1 MREDLNSLLRRT
13 RIISG
18 SILFFY
24 AATHLLN
31 HSLATFSIAA
41 ADAARIYF
49 IAFWRN
55 PVAEILLFASFALH
69 ILLGVQS
76 VLGRKSFKM
85 TGREWVQRIF
95 PFVALLALI
104 PHVLT
109 TAIMSRLFGVN
120 DNYELIFAATI
131 IDPAKASANVILF
144 SLMVI
149 LIWTHGAIGI
159 HGLMKYRPTYARLQ
173 RPIMGF
179 FWAVPVLALMGFFSG
194 LKEMSFLTYAHS
206 QLHEDYYMM
215 TLVMKAIPQEAFP
228 VAAMI
233 EMMTMNYY
241 PLVLLTLFVLAV
253 GNVVRTRFFGRVTI
267 TYPHGKTVKVASGTT
282 ILEASRIAKIPHQSV
297 CGGKGR
303 CTTCRVRI
311 VSSDGALPAPNAHE
325 VKAIERVGIDEDM
338 RLACQLRPTKS
349 ISVAPLLNPENS
361 LAGITSA
368 RALTGK
374 EQQTVILFVD
384 IREFTKIAEHK
395 LPFDVVYI
403 LNKYYAVCGEIIEA
417 NGGRLDKFIG
427 DGIMAIFDATS
438 DINQNCRNAVEAA
451 SKISNSMADMNAEL
465 KMDFDEEMRFGMGI
479 HAGETIV
486 GMMGYGKTVSETAIG
501 DNVNVAARLEELSKK
516 YKCQLVISKFVA
528 EQANVET
535 ARFQSDTVKIRGRSE
550 PLDIFYLDNASQ
562 LAG

>member
-1 MREDLNSLLRRT
+1 MREDLNSLIRRT

-55 PVAEILLFASFALH
+55 PVAEILLFASLALH
-69 ILLGVQS
+69 ILLGIQS

-85 TGREWVQRIF
+85 TGREWVQLIF

-109 TAIMSRLFGVN
+109 TAIMSRVFGVN

-131 IDPAKASANVILF
+131 IDPTKASANVIFF

-159 HGLMKYRPTYARLQ
+159 HGLMKFRPIYARLQ
-173 RPIMGF
+173 WPIMGF

-241 PLVLLTLFVLAV
+241 PLALLALIVLAV
-253 GNVVRTRFFGRVTI
+253 GNVVRARFFGRVTI
-267 TYPHGKTVKVASGTT
+267 TYPHGKTIKVASGTT

-325 VKAIERVGIDEDM
+325 LKAIERVGIDEDM

-384 IREFTKIAEHK
+384 IRDFTKIAEHK

-438 DINQNCRNAVEAA
+438 DINQNCRNAVKAA
-451 SKISNSMADMNAEL
+451 SKISNRMAGMNAEL

-516 YKCQLVISKFVA
+516 YKCQLVISKIVA

-535 ARFQSDTVKIRGRSE
+535 AKFQSDTVKIRGRSE